1 MNGIVHEQQ
10 MPSPLTPTVFY
21 ILLSLVDGERHG
33 YGIMQEISRR
43 TANSVRIG
51 PDTLYGSIQRMLAD
65 GLIEESTQRLDPCSG
80 NERRRYYRLS
90 TTGWRA
96 IRAEA
101 LRLARLVRIAESK
114 HLLFRPEMRGEQA

>member
-1 MNGIVHEQQ
+1 METLMNGIVHEQQ

-21 ILLSLVDGERHG
+21 ILLALVDGERHG

-51 PDTLYGSIQRMLAD
+51 PGTLYGSIQRMLAD
-65 GLIEESTQRLDPCSG
+65 GLIEESTQRLDPCSS

-101 LRLARLVRIAESK
+101 LRLARLVRIA
-114 HLLFRPEMRGEQA
+114 